1 MVNPMRGFPTA
12 KQSTGLFFAPPALF
26 EAQVF
31 RSLRTA
37 PRALPLDPTVFLK
50 KDGQKLLDILLSQNS
65 LSTG

>member
-12 KQSTGLFFAPPALF
+12 KQFTELFCAPPALF

-37 PRALPLDPTVFLK
+37 PGALPLDPYPFVRFA
-50 KDGQKLLDILLSQNS
+50 DISPVRGIS
-65 LSTG
+65 F